1 MANKIV
7 NAGMICKQKIQQYFI
22 NVLLQK
28 LQYQQQVLADLK
40 ETGTNETK
48 STAGDKHETAL
59 AMLQIEQANMRK
71 QMEQTHTQIAILQ
84 KLTATNTSNTV
95 LNGSVVK
102 TNTIYFYIS
111 AGIGKATIDGQL
123 VIAISPTSPL
133 GIKLMGTTVG
143 TQIIMQQQTYT
154 IQAIS

>member
-1 MANKIV
+1 MTF
-7 NAGMICKQKIQQYFI
+7 KQKIQQYFI
-22 NVLLQK
+22 DVLLQK

-59 AMLQIEQANMRK
+59 AMVQIEQANMRK
-71 QMEQTHTQIAILQ
+71 QMEQTHTEIAIVQ
-84 KLTATNTSNTV
+84 KLTATNTSNIV

-102 TNTIYFYIS
+102 TNLGCFYIS

-133 GIKLMGTTVG
+133 GIQLMGTTVG
-143 TQIIMQQQTYT
+143 TQISMKQQTYT
-154 IQAIS
+154 VQTIS